1 MKTVKDV
8 KQRLIDQLM
17 NMDMNRMSLIEL
29 EAYTRIVGNLA
40 AMDKPDYMESLA
52 RYAAGG
58 FSGAGV
64 SVTDGK
70 ECK

>member
-17 NMDMNRMSLIEL
+17 SMDMDRMSLVEL

-40 AMDKPDYMESLA
+40 TMEKPDYMESLA

-58 FSGAGV
+58 FCNTNV
-64 SVTDGK
+64 SVIDGK
-70 ECK
+70 EGN